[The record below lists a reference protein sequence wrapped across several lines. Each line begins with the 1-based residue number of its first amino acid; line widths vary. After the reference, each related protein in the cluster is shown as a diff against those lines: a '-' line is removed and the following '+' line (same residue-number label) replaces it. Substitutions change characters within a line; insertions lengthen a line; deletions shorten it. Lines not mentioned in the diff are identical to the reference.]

1 MVLPIPSLYFET
13 TMKRFFI
20 PVLAGVLCLGAV
32 SCQKDSVVEVGQDP
46 QQIEVAK
53 TPSINEVAAMLNET
67 AEVVGEEEEVAEKL
81 YYMLESGSDENHI
94 CIKLSRGEQEYV
106 SGEIGLIEGIMR
118 KELDFDI
125 VVYGIVPIVGS
136 IDLPHVLNLYL
147 SACLS
152 ISDKACKHNL
162 DQANEGIHLT
172 IMGIYKLEL
181 RYYIEEETGDRKID
195 LFMVDPAN
203 PDSPVSVSNLLSL
216 FVN

>member
-81 YYMLESGSDENHI
+81 YYMLESGSDDNHI
-94 CIKLSRGEQEYV
+94 NVKFVKGEKVYV